1 MVIRIVLTSF
11 LFSLILE
18 VYAQNKF
25 NNKGFDLS
33 NITIPIEFVKDG
45 GPPRDGIPSI
55 DNPEFINISE
65 ANFLNNDDRVLGV
78 YFKGIPKAYPVRI
91 LNFHEIVNDEF
102 DGHPV
107 VVTFCPLCGSGMAFD
122 AMIEGQKRTFG
133 VSGLLY
139 NSDVLLYDRQSETLW
154 SQILSEA
161 VAGRL
166 AGEKLDIIQT
176 YNTSWKNWKDQYP
189 GTLVLSTNT
198 GFSKDYSRDPYPEYY
213 DSEKVWFPVANKNDA
228 MHPKAKILGLEI
240 NSKYKAYPFSEL
252 EKSREILRDNFNG
265 QDLLIHYNKKEESAY
280 ITDADNN
287 VINSTTLFW
296 FAWVAFHP
304 DTEVYSKKK

>member
-1 MVIRIVLTSF
+1 MVIRIVIINL
-11 LFSLILE
+11 LFSLSLE

-65 ANFLNNDDRVLGV
+65 ANFLNNNDRVLGV
-78 YFKGIPKAYPVRI
+78 YFNGIPKAYPVRI

-107 VVTFCPLCGSGMAFD
+107 VVTFCPLCGSGIAFD
-122 AMIEGQKRTFG
+122 AMIGGHKRTFG

-161 VAGRL
+161 VSGRL

-189 GTLVLSTNT
+189 GTLILSTNT
-198 GFSKDYSRDPYPEYY
+198 GFSKDYSRDPYPDYY

-228 MHPKAKILGLEI
+228 MPPKAKILGLEI
-240 NSKYKAYPFSEL
+240 NGKYKAYPFSEL
-252 EKSREILRDNFNG
+252 QKSNGIVEETVDG

-304 DTEVYSKKK
+304 DTEIYSKKK